1 MDSDDKLR
9 KRRALGDALRRLRA
23 NRRLSQE
30 DLALEAAVDRSYL
43 GRIERG
49 EAAMSV
55 DKIWQICQA
64 LEVSPVELFTQAM
77 AQEKLLRDK
86 EGLRDKGEKKEAA
99 KRRPNRLPKSRKTG
113 KIAS

>member
-64 LEVSPVELFTQAM
+64 LEGQPRGAFHP
-77 AQEKLLRDK
+77 
-86 EGLRDKGEKKEAA
+86 GHGPGEAFA
-99 KRRPNRLPKSRKTG
+99 GQGRPARQR
-113 KIAS
+113 